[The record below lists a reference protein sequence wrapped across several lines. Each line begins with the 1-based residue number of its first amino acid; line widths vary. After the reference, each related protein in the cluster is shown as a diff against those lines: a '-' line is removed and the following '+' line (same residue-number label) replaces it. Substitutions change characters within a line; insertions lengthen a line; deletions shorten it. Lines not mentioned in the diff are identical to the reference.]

1 MSLLTQ
7 SEVVGTPTLDQDYCD
22 YISDYIS
29 TRYSRSYTCIHVANL
44 RISQFF
50 LNFTIQFIEFD
61 AFFVVAD
68 RVFPYLVTF
77 FL

>member
-1 MSLLTQ
+1 MSLQTQ

-22 YISDYIS
+22 YIS
-29 TRYSRSYTCIHVANL
+29 TRYRRSYTCIHVANL

-50 LNFTIQFIEFD
+50 LNDTIQFIEFD